1 MKSHQISAFFLLM
14 TVLLSSTLAQ
24 DANGP
29 EECCFKYFRGKL
41 RIDLLTGYEETR
53 RDCSRPG
60 IILYTTNGKE
70 LCADPSSHWV
80 QQVKKELDQR
90 LNQ

>member
-60 IILYTTNGKE
+60 IILIIQKGKKK
-70 LCADPSSHWV
+70 CANPRDDWV
-80 QQVKKELDQR
+80 QRVKKELDQR